1 MLCRNPSFARG
12 RLLGHALH
20 IATERITNKDALRA
34 RDEFLGLTAGGAFD
48 FASRS
53 PSTDVLLKSQD
64 ASLLASADL
73 LRQFYLEYDVQ
84 YSSSHDKNDR
94 GDGGLPLVRIG
105 PRGSA

>member
-1 MLCRNPSFARG
+1 MFFLVAGVSSPVGTIITDFLIDRHRIHSLKEAVSILDAMPKPVFCEG

-53 PSTDVLLKSQD
+53 PSTDVLLKSQ
-64 ASLLASADL
+64 
-73 LRQFYLEYDVQ
+73 
-84 YSSSHDKNDR
+84 
-94 GDGGLPLVRIG
+94 
-105 PRGSA
+105 